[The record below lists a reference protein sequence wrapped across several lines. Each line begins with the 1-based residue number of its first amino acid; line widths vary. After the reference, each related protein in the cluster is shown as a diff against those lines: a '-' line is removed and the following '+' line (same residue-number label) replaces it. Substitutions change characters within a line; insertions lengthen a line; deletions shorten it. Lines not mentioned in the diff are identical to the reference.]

1 MVRLHGRERNELLN
15 FIIMEKKLI
24 QHLLDFQHLGNRA
37 GVFNGIETRAER
49 MGIKVIV
56 NGRRR

>member
-1 MVRLHGRERNELLN
+1 
-15 FIIMEKKLI
+15 MEKKLI